1 MPLSQS
7 GLLGD
12 LTQLRAAMGILLQRY
27 IKVGKIHY
35 KMLLKTFA
43 QILTLSVFSFAQTS
57 KRQLYFDGF
66 ASKLDGI
73 SENFII
79 DPTEYNEEV
88 ESKYYFSTYEE
99 LDSEEPEGVSE
110 WEHNLGTEFL
120 GAGYSE
126 ETQIEGIPEG
136 VYDWE
141 HGDFKTGFSE
151 GPNLRGYGLDS
162 SEQEEERSLY
172 FEEEHFDYPSGSL
185 EEIDSTEDLDI
196 IIEESTPLLV
206 KESNLTESS
215 PVETVQPSEFS
226 DPTDPV
232 DQVDETVKEDIDK
245 SLEEDIGQVF
255 DEANDNSDLEDA
267 PNFNSSEESNTQDKS
282 DQDEDGLL
290 VLSFG
295 SILTLCFL
303 M

>member
-1 MPLSQS
+1 
-7 GLLGD
+7 
-12 LTQLRAAMGILLQRY
+12 MGILLQRY
-27 IKVGKIHY
+27 IKVGKTHY
-35 KMLLKTFA
+35 KMLLKAFV

-73 SENFII
+73 SEKFTT

-120 GAGYSE
+120 DVGYSE

-136 VYDWE
+136 VYHWE
-141 HGDFKTGFSE
+141 HSEFKTGFSE
-151 GPNLRGYGLDS
+151 GPNLRGYGLGS

-172 FEEEHFDYPSGSL
+172 FEEEHTTEHFDYPSGSL

-206 KESNLTESS
+206 KESNATESS
-215 PVETVQPSEFS
+215 PVESLEPSEFS
-226 DPTDPV
+226 DPTESV

-267 PNFNSSEESNTQDKS
+267 PNFNSSEESSTQDKS
-282 DQDEDGLL
+282 DQDEDGILA
-290 VLSFG
+290 LSFG
-295 SILTLCFL
+295 SIFALCFL

>member
-1 MPLSQS
+1 
-7 GLLGD
+7 
-12 LTQLRAAMGILLQRY
+12 
-27 IKVGKIHY
+27 
-35 KMLLKTFA
+35 MLLKAFV

-73 SENFII
+73 SEKFTT

-99 LDSEEPEGVSE
+99 LDSEEPEGVFE

-120 GAGYSE
+120 GVGYSE
-126 ETQIEGIPEG
+126 ETQIEDIPEV

-141 HGDFKTGFSE
+141 HSEFKTGFSE
-151 GPNLRGYGLDS
+151 GPNLRGYGLGY

-172 FEEEHFDYPSGSL
+172 FEEEHTTEHFDYPSGSL

-206 KESNLTESS
+206 KESNATESS
-215 PVETVQPSEFS
+215 PVESLEPSELS
-226 DPTDPV
+226 DPTESV

-282 DQDEDGLL
+282 DQDEDGILA
-290 VLSFG
+290 LSFG
-295 SILTLCFL
+295 SMFALCFL